1 MANDDPDGLELHPHM
16 LHDLMQNQAGVNS
29 VWVEE
34 TNCRVCFGGLF
45 WQTRKK
51 SGEIPG
57 VFGSPGDGIHP
68 TLYPNPGQRR
78 VRSSRGCVAL
88 FCLETPS
95 QDPDLVLVEV
105 CALP

>member
-34 TNCRVCFGGLF
+34 TNCKVCFGGLF

-68 TLYPNPGQRR
+68 TLYPILG
-78 VRSSRGCVAL
+78 
-88 FCLETPS
+88 E
-95 QDPDLVLVEV
+95 EE
-105 CALP
+105 CALPEAVWLCSAWRHLLRTQI